1 VIFIVVKFP
10 VRPEAAASW
19 LGEVA
24 EFTAATRAEPGN
36 LLFEWSRSVDDE
48 NEFVLVEAFRDAAAG
63 AAHVGSDHFAA
74 GVRTMSALVSDV
86 PRIINV
92 ETPGKGWSAMAE
104 VQPR

>member
-1 VIFIVVKFP
+1 VIFIVVKFS
-10 VRPEAAASW
+10 VRPEAAGRW
-19 LGEVA
+19 LDDLA

-36 LLFEWSRSVDDE
+36 LLFEWSRSVDDD
-48 NEFVLVEAFRDAAAG
+48 NEFVLVEAFHDTAAG
-63 AAHVGSDHFAA
+63 GAHVSSDHFAA

-92 ETPGKGWSAMAE
+92 EVPAQGWSAMAE